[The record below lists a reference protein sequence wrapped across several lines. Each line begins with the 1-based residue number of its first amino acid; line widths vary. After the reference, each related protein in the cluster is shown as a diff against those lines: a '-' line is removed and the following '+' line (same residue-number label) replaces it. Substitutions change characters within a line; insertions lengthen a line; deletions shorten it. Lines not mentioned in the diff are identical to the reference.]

1 MQKFF
6 LWTLMAIVA
15 IAPLP
20 LGSNRPLGWSLL
32 SIEVGLLLGLWAL
45 HHLWTG
51 QSLAVPIRRVRI
63 PLIFFSITC
72 LWVLV
77 QLIPGIPF
85 GLAHPGW
92 TEVSNFFG
100 EEVPGRITIDPDWTA
115 TILMRWLSYAGVF
128 WLSLQLCRDQAAAN
142 TALKA
147 FAFISAVYALYGVVA
162 LLGAG
167 DTILLYEKWT
177 GKGSLS
183 STFVNRNSYATFA
196 GLGLISTVALI
207 AAAGRKR
214 SGQARKMRD
223 RIFEFLS
230 HSFSKNM
237 WLYLGFFLIASAL
250 LLTGSRAGALSA
262 TAATILLVWQ
272 LARGSKK
279 SSVPQASRAA
289 LVLII
294 GGVSVVLSGGLLE
307 DRFAAGGD
315 PQRLEVYQQTF
326 DAFEDHV
333 VLGSGLGSFPEIFP
347 LYRRDGTLRQA
358 FVEKAHNSYLEN
370 MLELGL
376 PAAASL
382 FLALGGLT
390 LMCWRGGIERARD
403 KHFALLGV
411 AASVLV
417 GLHSLVDFSL
427 QIPAVTVSYMYLMGI
442 AAAQS
447 FSSRKR

>member
-6 LWTLMAIVA
+6 LWSLISIVA

-32 SIEVGLLLGLWAL
+32 SLEVGVLLWLWAL
-45 HHLWTG
+45 HHIWTG
-51 QSLAVPIRRVRI
+51 QRLSVPVRRVRV
-63 PLIFFSITC
+63 PLVFFAITC
-72 LWVLV
+72 VWVLI
-77 QLIPGIPF
+77 QLLPGIPF
-85 GLAHPGW
+85 GLAHPAW

-100 EEVPGRITIDPDWTA
+100 EEVPGRITVDPDWTA

-128 WLSLQLCRDQAAAN
+128 WLSLQLCRDPVAATA
-142 TALKA
+142 ALKA
-147 FAFISAVYALYGVVA
+147 FVFVGAAYALYGLIA

-167 DTILLYEKWT
+167 DTILFYDKWT

-207 AAAGRKR
+207 AVVSRKR
-214 SGQARKMRD
+214 SSQARKMRD

-230 HSFSKNM
+230 QSFSKNI
-237 WLYLGFFLIASAL
+237 WLYLGFFLITSAL
-250 LLTGSRAGALSA
+250 LLTGSRAGALSTA
-262 TAATILLVWQ
+262 AATILLVWQ
-272 LARGSKK
+272 LARGGKK
-279 SSVPQASRAA
+279 NSDFQASRAA
-289 LVLII
+289 LVLIVGGI
-294 GGVSVVLSGGLLE
+294 VVVSGGVLG

-326 DAFEDHV
+326 DAFEDHA

-358 FVEKAHNSYLEN
+358 FVEKTHNAYLEN

-376 PAAASL
+376 PAAAFL
-382 FLALGGLT
+382 FLALSGLI
-390 LMCWRGGIERARD
+390 LVCWRGGIERARNR
-403 KHFALLGV
+403 HFALLGV
-411 AASVLV
+411 SASVLV

>member
-6 LWTLMAIVA
+6 LWFLIIIVA

-32 SIEVGLLLGLWAL
+32 SLEVGILLGLWAL

-51 QSLAVPIRRVRI
+51 RPLAVPAKRVRV
-63 PLIFFSITC
+63 PLFLFSITC
-72 LWVLV
+72 LWVAI

-85 GLAHPGW
+85 GFAHPAW

-128 WLSLQLCRDQAAAN
+128 WLSLQLCRDRAAAN

-147 FAFISAVYALYGVVA
+147 FVFVATAYALYGLVA
-162 LLGAG
+162 LFGAG
-167 DTILLYEKWT
+167 DTILLYDKWA

-207 AAAGRKR
+207 AAAGRQLP
-214 SGQARKMRD
+214 GHTPKMRD
-223 RIFEFLS
+223 RVLEFLT
-230 HSFSKNM
+230 HSLSKNS
-237 WLYLGFFLIASAL
+237 LLFLSLFVITSAL
-250 LLTGSRAGALSA
+250 LLTGSRAGALS
-262 TAATILLVWQ
+262 TAAAFFLLVWQ
-272 LARGSKK
+272 LTRGGRKNAGLR
-279 SSVPQASRAA
+279 ASRAA
-289 LVLII
+289 LVLIV
-294 GGVSVVLSGGLLE
+294 GGIVIIASGGLLG
-307 DRFAAGGD
+307 DRLAGEGD
-315 PQRLEVYQQTF
+315 PQRLKVYQQTIE
-326 DAFEDHV
+326 AIQDHV

-347 LYRRDGTLRQA
+347 LYRRDGTLRRA
-358 FVEKAHNSYLEN
+358 FVEKTHNSYLEN

-376 PAAASL
+376 PAATSL
-382 FLALGGLT
+382 FFAIGGLAV
-390 LMCWRGGIERARD
+390 MCWRGAMQRTRD
-403 KHFALLGV
+403 RHFALLGV
-411 AASVLV
+411 AASVLI

>member
-1 MQKFF
+1 MQNFF
-6 LWTLMAIVA
+6 LWTLIVIVA

-32 SIEVGLLLGLWAL
+32 SLEVGLLLGLWAL

-51 QSLAVPIRRVRI
+51 QSLAVPIRRVRV
-63 PLIFFSITC
+63 PLILFSVTC

-77 QLIPGIPF
+77 QLIPGIPL
-85 GLAHPGW
+85 GLAHPAW

-100 EEVPGRITIDPDWTA
+100 EEIPGRITIDPDWTA
-115 TILMRWLSYAGVF
+115 TILMRWLTYAGVF
-128 WLSLQLCRDQAAAN
+128 WLSLQLCRDRTAAN

-147 FAFISAVYALYGVVA
+147 FVFISAVYALYGLVA

-167 DTILLYEKWT
+167 DTILLYDKWT

-207 AAAGRKR
+207 AAAGKPL
-214 SGQARKMRD
+214 AEHAPKLRD
-223 RIFEFLS
+223 RFFEFLS
-230 HSFSKNM
+230 HSLATNSLLF
-237 WLYLGFFLIASAL
+237 LALFLIASAL

-262 TAATILLVWQ
+262 AATCCLLVWQ
-272 LARGSKK
+272 LARGGKK
-279 SSVPQASRAA
+279 NTGLHAGRTA
-289 LVLII
+289 LVLIV
-294 GGVSVVLSGGLLE
+294 GGIVVIASGGLLG
-307 DRFAAGGD
+307 DRLAGEGD
-315 PQRLEVYQQTF
+315 PMRLEVHQQTV
-326 DAFEDHV
+326 DALEDHA

-376 PAAASL
+376 PAATSL

-390 LMCWRGGIERARD
+390 WMCWRGWIERVRD
-403 KHFALLGV
+403 RHFALLGV
-411 AASVLV
+411 STSVLV